1 MKKSEL
7 TSLLTAATLFLALGA
22 LSARAEDPTPADPDQ
37 SDRPLRGRLLER
49 FDANGDGRLDDT
61 EHATARATVDREMRD
76 RLAGNPLFMQRA
88 DTDKDGTIS
97 DAEWADARGHF
108 QRARADRME
117 RRPWGEQRRPGN
129 FAQPHRPGSGAR
141 MHAHQDPGFQRGYLL
156 GKYDADA
163 NGRLDETER
172 AALRADRENRA
183 RQRME
188 HQLARLKTVD
198 ADGDGRISDAEWA
211 AAKET
216 FQARRQAGPMK
227 RGPRGPVPPPAG

>member
-22 LSARAEDPTPADPDQ
+22 LSARAEVPTPADPDQ

-61 EHATARATVDREMRD
+61 ERATARANVDREMRD
-76 RLAGNPLFMQRA
+76 RLAGNPRFMQRA
-88 DTDKDGTIS
+88 DTDKDGTIN
-97 DAEWADARGHF
+97 DAEWAEARGHF

-117 RRPWGEQRRPGN
+117 RRRPAA
-129 FAQPHRPGSGAR
+129 FAQPHRRAPGAR
-141 MHAHQDPGFQRGYLL
+141 LHARHEPGFQRGYLL
-156 GKYDADA
+156 GKYDADD

-172 AALRADRENRA
+172 AALRADRESKM

-188 HQLARLKTVD
+188 QGLARLKAVD
-198 ADGDGRISDAEWA
+198 PDGDGRISDPEWA

-216 FQARRQAGPMK
+216 YQARRQAGPMK
-227 RGPRGPVPPPAG
+227 RGPQGPVPPPAG